1 MNAYPPVAFH
11 FKVSFDG
18 ISTAADASFQEVSG
32 IGAKIET
39 EEVVEGGENAFVHQ
53 LPKKVT
59 HNNLVLKRGVAPI
72 DSELVTWCQD
82 TMVGG
87 LQGIAPKL
95 VHVHLL
101 GSDRTPLHA
110 WTFANAYPVRWE
122 LGAFNAEENKVAVET
137 IELAYAYWMRES

>member
-1 MNAYPPVAFH
+1 MIAYPPAAFH
-11 FKVSFDG
+11 FKVTFGG

-39 EEVVEGGENAFVHQ
+39 EEVVEGGENAFVHM

-59 HNNLVLKRGVAPI
+59 HNNLVLKRGIAPI

-87 LQGIAPKL
+87 LSGIAPKL

-101 GSDRTPLHA
+101 DAAHNPLHG

-137 IELAYAYWMRES
+137 IELAYAYWMREI

>member
-1 MNAYPPVAFH
+1 MIAYPPAAFH
-11 FKVSFDG
+11 FKVTFGG
-18 ISTAADASFQEVSG
+18 IGTATDASFQEVSG
-32 IGAKIET
+32 IGATIET
-39 EEVVEGGENAFVHQ
+39 EEVVEGGENAFVHM

-59 HNNLVLKRGVAPI
+59 HNNLVLKRGIAPI

-87 LQGIAPKL
+87 LSGIEPKL

-101 GSDRTPLHA
+101 DAQHNPLHG

-137 IELAYAYWMRES
+137 IELAYTYWMREI